1 MAQDEFCQKIKPY
14 PLKRER
20 AKLDS
25 SPLTPEELT
34 GFRAILGALLWLCQT
49 RLDIIADVV
58 LSQQDVA
65 KATIGTL
72 KNANAIV
79 TRAKKYAQDCG
90 LYFPPLDLPLKM
102 ATVCD
107 SSHASKTTSYAQE
120 GVLILL
126 MHDKRLELVTSETPL
141 YKELKQGDSMSGFC
155 HVLASLSHKA
165 KRIGASSSNAET
177 LSATVGKELAQL
189 VAIRLT
195 EIFGVGMQTPLK
207 NPATYSL
214 FIKIQE
220 EGDWVIPI
228 DHFTDC
234 RDVFHLVVGEKG
246 VPQDRYQRLYI
257 LALREDRIKG
267 TIRYFIWI
275 PTAAMLADP
284 LTKSMISPMLYDL
297 INHGYWGMKGIGP
310 NGQVQKPLVAHQ
322 DQYTL
327 EYSEED

>member
-1 MAQDEFCQKIKPY
+1 
-14 PLKRER
+14 
-20 AKLDS
+20 
-25 SPLTPEELT
+25 
-34 GFRAILGALLWLCQT
+34 
-49 RLDIIADVV
+49 
-58 LSQQDVA
+58 
-65 KATIGTL
+65 
-72 KNANAIV
+72 
-79 TRAKKYAQDCG
+79 
-90 LYFPPLDLPLKM
+90 
-102 ATVCD
+102 
-107 SSHASKTTSYAQE
+107 
-120 GVLILL
+120 
-126 MHDKRLELVTSETPL
+126 
-141 YKELKQGDSMSGFC
+141 MSGFC

-207 NPATYSL
+207 TPATYSL

-275 PTAAMLADP
+275 PTASMLADP

-297 INHGYWGMKGIGP
+297 ITHGYWGMKGIGP
-310 NGQVQKPLVAHQ
+310 NGQVQKPLVAH
-322 DQYTL
+322 
-327 EYSEED
+327 